1 MAKIEDINNSDAINR
16 IIDLTLQKGAAQIGA
31 WLEGRIVETIDA
43 QNTIGLGW
51 PALAPATVRRKRKK
65 ARRILQDG
73 EKAWVDTGELRAKI
87 TSMTRRTG
95 GREYTAFVGVF
106 DEENAL
112 KATWLEFGT
121 ATIPERPLFRKV
133 TARVETRLYENLE
146 TFMAGAFAQAL
157 QETLKRPPS

>member
-1 MAKIEDINNSDAINR
+1 MAKIDDINNTAAITRVVNQ
-16 IIDLTLQKGAAQIGA
+16 TLQNGAGQIGA
-31 WLEGRIVETIDA
+31 WLEGQIVETID
-43 QNTIGLGW
+43 QQMVIGLGW
-51 PALAPATVRRKRKK
+51 PPLAPATVRRKRKK
-65 ARRILQDG
+65 ARRAMGNG

-87 TSMTRRTG
+87 AHQVRRTG